1 MTKLLGC
8 MIDEV
13 ATYAWAPA
21 FLAAR
26 KNDII
31 LPNGNRDWALLT
43 GTVAKSADQA
53 ITSARVGCP

>member
-1 MTKLLGC
+1 

-31 LPNGNRDWALLT
+31 LPNGNSDWALLT
-43 GTVAKSADQA
+43 GTVEKSADQA